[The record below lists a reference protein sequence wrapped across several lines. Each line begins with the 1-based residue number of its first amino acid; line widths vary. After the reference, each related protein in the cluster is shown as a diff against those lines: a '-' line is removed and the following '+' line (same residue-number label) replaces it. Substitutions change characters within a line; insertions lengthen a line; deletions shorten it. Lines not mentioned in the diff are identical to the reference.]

1 MVRHAVCGPR
11 QQMTARMPA
20 PPFMREALLASIL
33 GIVLGG
39 VAALP
44 ASANEV
50 GSPPLASPTIDDP
63 QTREILAQPTL
74 RQQIPK
80 VRFLGDRRT
89 YEFLVSHPP
98 LATQLARRLHPPLE
112 RYTVTEVRPSVY
124 TVEDRGALRGE
135 ARLIRA
141 TNDQRVYRIE
151 GEFRS
156 LADFLRFT
164 GRMVLVLDYREL
176 QEEGQTYVESDPD
189 FYLRIDH
196 FFFGFMVKLLTPLVR
211 FLINRR
217 VSMIVEASSTL
228 FARVVKD
235 PVGLYQEMAMWKE
248 VRPEDLEAYRQAFLS
263 KDSMGSR

>member
-112 RYTVTEVRPSVY
+112 RYTITEVRPSVY

-135 ARLIRA
+135 ARLINA

-196 FFFGFMVKLLTPLVR
+196 LFYGFMAKLLTPLVR
-211 FLINRR
+211 YLIERR
-217 VSMIVEASSTL
+217 VNMIVEASTRL
-228 FARVVKD
+228 FEHVVKD
-235 PVGLYQEMAMWKE
+235 PEGLYQKMATWKE